1 MKNVTTFRK
10 GVLGLALAGLAGAT
24 FLTTGAGAFVVFGD
38 RGDKTTESRDVE
50 AFTKVRI
57 KGGFELELVAGK
69 EQSVTIEGYERD
81 LERVDT
87 YVRRDTLTIDNAD
100 DDDDNDI
107 EIDTDGVKVTITVPT
122 LEEFEVLGAVDA
134 DLKGI
139 DSESFVF
146 ELKGAGSV
154 DISGE
159 CGSLELEIKGAGE
172 VDAEDL
178 ECRDVEVSV
187 KGVGEADVYA
197 SESVDADV
205 SGIGSITV
213 YGDPKKVRQSDS
225 WLGKI
230 RIK

>member
-1 MKNVTTFRK
+1 MKNVTAFRK
-10 GVLGLALAGLAGAT
+10 GVLGLALASLAGAT
-24 FLTTGAGAFVVFGD
+24 FLTSGSSAYML
-38 RGDKTTESRDVE
+38 RGDKVSETREVES
-50 AFTKVRI
+50 FTKVRI
-57 KGGFELELVAGK
+57 KGAFELDLIAGK
-69 EQSVTIEGYERD
+69 EFSLAVEGKERD
-81 LERVDT
+81 LEYVDT
-87 YVRRDTLTIDNAD
+87 YVRGDRLTVDNSD
-100 DDDDNDI
+100 SDEDGTK
-107 EIDTDGVKVTITVPT
+107 IDTDGVKVTITMPT
-122 LEEFEVLGAVDA
+122 IEEFEVLGAVDA
-134 DLKGI
+134 ELKGI
-139 DSESFVF
+139 NSESFVF

-159 CGSLELEIKGAGE
+159 CGALELEIKGAGE
-172 VDAEDL
+172 VDAENL

-213 YGDPKKVRQSDS
+213 YGAPQKVRQSDS